1 MTGAVV
7 SPNVTVA
14 CFVRQWGA
22 AWAKRKK
29 SSLVSLKYGLFINK
43 RPREI
48 CSVSAKNTGDDSQ
61 EEAPVHPLLPLV
73 SGKRFSCTGCGV
85 CCTGSGEVWFNDN
98 ELLALAK
105 FKDMDATE
113 FANRYC
119 KTGYKKRPGWHML
132 KTKAGSDHCVF
143 LENGTHC
150 SVYGARPLQCSTY
163 PWWPELMDEQNW
175 LEEAEFVCEGINHPD
190 STTAGIQAAE
200 SLFSF
205 SSYISAFPKAKKQD
219 QSNGLQDK

>member
-1 MTGAVV
+1 M
-7 SPNVTVA
+7 SPMVTMA
-14 CFVRQWGA
+14 CLFNRRGVPWENRENCSP
-22 AWAKRKK
+22 K
-29 SSLVSLKYGLFINK
+29 SLKCGRFMSK
-43 RPREI
+43 RAREI
-48 CSVSAKNTGDDSQ
+48 CSVSAKNTEDGSQ
-61 EEAPVHPLLPLV
+61 EEAQVHPLLPLV

-98 ELLALAK
+98 ELVSLAK
-105 FKDMDATE
+105 FKDMDVAE

-190 STTAGIQAAE
+190 STTAGTQAAE

-205 SSYISAFPKAKKQD
+205 SSYISAFPKAKKQE
-219 QSNGLQDK
+219 